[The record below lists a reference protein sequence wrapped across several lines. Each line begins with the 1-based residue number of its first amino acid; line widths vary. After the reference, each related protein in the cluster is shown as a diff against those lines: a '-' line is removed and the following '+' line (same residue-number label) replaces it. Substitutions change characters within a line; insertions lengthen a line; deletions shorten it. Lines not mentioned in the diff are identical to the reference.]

1 MDFVFSVYF
10 CTRTIKNLNM
20 KKKNGLLMTLL
31 AGSLMMTSCGSVKKT
46 AAVADLAGEWEIVE
60 VDNKPISAEET
71 PFLGFNVKEGQ
82 LYGNTGCNS
91 VMASFST
98 DEGSSNLSF
107 DAVGSTKRMCADM
120 TTEDAILQ
128 ALGAVKGFTLEG
140 GKLMLNNA
148 DGKELME
155 LKKRP

>member
-10 CTRTIKNLNM
+10 CARTIKKLNM

-46 AAVADLAGEWEIVE
+46 AAVVDLAGEWEIVE
-60 VDNKPISAEET
+60 VDNKPISSEEI

-91 VMASFST
+91 LMAT
-98 DEGSSNLSF
+98 IQLGEDAGDLSF

-128 ALGAVKGFTLEG
+128 TLGAVKGFTLEG